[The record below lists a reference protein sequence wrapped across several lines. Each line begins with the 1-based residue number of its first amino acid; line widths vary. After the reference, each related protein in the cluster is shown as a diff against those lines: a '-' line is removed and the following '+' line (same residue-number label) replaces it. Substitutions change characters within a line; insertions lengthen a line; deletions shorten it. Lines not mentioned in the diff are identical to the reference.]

1 MLSGDV
7 KVEEGA
13 VIRNSVI
20 MSGVRICKGA
30 KVEYSIIDHDTV
42 IGEDACVGEGKREG
56 ESPLVIGAELCIEA
70 GSVIGGGLMV
80 DGEYLEKAKGAE
92 IK

>member
-1 MLSGDV
+1 M
-7 KVEEGA
+7 
-13 VIRNSVI
+13 
-20 MSGVRICKGA
+20 
-30 KVEYSIIDHDTV
+30 